1 MANSEE
7 KVSKFVQA
15 ITQYAQEQKEKIHQE
30 VEDFKT
36 AKLQEAEQQVLRDA
50 YSLIQKERLELQGDM
65 SREMSRRDLAARKEL
80 LALRRDMMSRVFA
93 EAEIQLAA
101 FRASP
106 AYMDYLK
113 KAVRELESVL
123 PTQGTFYEVGPQD
136 TELLPQLRELCPQG
150 CPVQVADDIRLGG
163 IRGVNL
169 SAGRMADN
177 TLDTRLEEQKD
188 WFITHAGLTVD

>member
-106 AYMDYLK
+106 A
-113 KAVRELESVL
+113 
-123 PTQGTFYEVGPQD
+123 VGPQD
-136 TELLPQLRELCPQG
+136 TELLPQRRELCPQG